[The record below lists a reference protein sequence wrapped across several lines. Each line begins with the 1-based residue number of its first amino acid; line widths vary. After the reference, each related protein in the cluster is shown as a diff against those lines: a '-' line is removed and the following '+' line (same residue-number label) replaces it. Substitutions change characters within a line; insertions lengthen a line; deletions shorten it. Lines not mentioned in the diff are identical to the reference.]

1 MAAKRAGS
9 VTLGLTLVTFGVMF
23 LLSAF
28 IKSFNYLDV
37 IKFWPVIFISLGI
50 EMLVHAFSKDAEKAK
65 LDVPSCIMTCVLMLF
80 SMCLAG
86 AQYAMTELVP
96 YIQVHA

>member
-1 MAAKRAGS
+1 
-9 VTLGLTLVTFGVMF
+9 
-23 LLSAF
+23 
-28 IKSFNYLDV
+28 
-37 IKFWPVIFISLGI
+37 
-50 EMLVHAFSKDAEKAK
+50 MLVHAFSKDAKKAK

-96 YIQVHA
+96 YIQAHA

>member
-1 MAAKRAGS
+1 MAAKRVGS
-9 VTLGLTLVTFGVMF
+9 VTLGLTLVVFGVMF
-23 LLSAF
+23 LLSSF
-28 IKSFNYLDV
+28 KSFNYLDV

-65 LDVPSCIMTCVLMLF
+65 LDVPSCLMTCVLMLF

-96 YIQVHA
+96 YIQAHA